1 MESRL
6 VALLGSGVKHILHGL
21 MSALRAVVFT
31 WVIVFLVVAVAT
43 EVVGS
48 FLTHTLPNSPTA
60 GPMHLAAAALGI
72 AFGYA
77 AAVTVF
83 VGELIRAFI
92 KAVELIVQEAERLE
106 KKAAEEIGILGRKAE
121 EEALKL
127 GRTAVTDAG
136 ALGRAVVTDAGVV
149 GRVVGGAVTGVV
161 GGAERAVG
169 GVIGGAEHAVGGVE
183 HSIASHLP
191 GHHNSAQ

>member
-6 VALLGSGVKHILHGL
+6 VALLGSGVKHILH
-21 MSALRAVVFT
+21 ALLRAMRAVVFT
-31 WVIVFLVVAVAT
+31 WAIVFVVVAVAT
-43 EVVGS
+43 EVIGS
-48 FLTHTLPNSPTA
+48 VLTHTLPTDSAA

-83 VGELIRAFI
+83 VGELIHAFI
-92 KAVELIVQEAERLE
+92 KAIELIVQEAERLE

-136 ALGRAVVTDAGVV
+136 ALGRAVVTDAGAV

-161 GGAERAVG
+161 GGAEHAVG
-169 GVIGGAEHAVGGVE
+169 SVIGGAEHAVGGVE

>member
-21 MSALRAVVFT
+21 RRALLAVALT
-31 WVIVFLVVAVAT
+31 WLIVLVVVAVIT

-48 FLTHTLPNSPTA
+48 VLTHTSPISPGS
-60 GPMHLAAAALGI
+60 GPLHLAAAALGI
-72 AFGYA
+72 AFGYG

-83 VGELIRAFI
+83 VAELLRAFI
-92 KAVELIVQEAERLE
+92 KAIELIVQEAERLE

-136 ALGRAVVTDAGVV
+136 ALGRAVVTDAGAV

-161 GGAERAVG
+161 GGAEHAVG
-169 GVIGGAEHAVGGVE
+169 GVVGGAERAVGGVE
-183 HSIASHLP
+183 HGIAAHLP
-191 GHHNSAQ
+191 GHHNTAQ

>member
-21 MSALRAVVFT
+21 LSALRAVVLT
-31 WVIVFLVVAVAT
+31 GLIVLLVVVLAT
-43 EVVGS
+43 ETVGWL
-48 FLTHTLPNSPTA
+48 LTHTPPTSPTA

-83 VGELIRAFI
+83 VGELLRAFI
-92 KAVELIVQEAERLE
+92 KAIELIVQEAERIE

-121 EEALKL
+121 DEALKL

-136 ALGRAVVTDAGVV
+136 ALGRAVVTDAGSV
-149 GRVVGGAVTGVV
+149 GRMVGGAVTGVV

-169 GVIGGAEHAVGGVE
+169 GVEHG
-183 HSIASHLP
+183 ITSHLP
-191 GHHNSAQ
+191 GHHNAAQ